1 VLDPAAVQRR
11 LRELAGAGAAKLS
24 CVVAWSGGL
33 DSTVL
38 LHALRAGRRSG
49 IALRAVHVDHGL
61 QPAAAHFRAFCEQCA
76 RDWQLPLTVL
86 RVKVKAVRGA
96 SPEEAARHAR
106 RAALASALEP
116 GELLLTAQHQD
127 DQLET
132 LLLAL
137 LRGAGPKGLAGMPA
151 SMPFAGTRLLRPL
164 LESDRAAIAAYARQ
178 ARLEWA
184 EDPTNL
190 ELRFDRN
197 YLRARVLPA
206 LRERWPAVARTA
218 ARSAR
223 HCAAAA
229 AVLDMAASRDL
240 DAAADGAALEV
251 TVLRRFTPGRRAAVL
266 RAWILRAGARA
277 PNERHLH
284 QIEAMMAARPDAH
297 PLLRLPDCSVRREG
311 ARLTITV

>member
-1 VLDPAAVQRR
+1 VLQAATVHRR
-11 LRELAGAGAAKLS
+11 VRELAGAAGPLS

-38 LHALRAGRRSG
+38 LHALLAGRRGG

-61 QPAAAHFRAFCEQCA
+61 QPAAVAFRDFCVRRA
-76 RDWQLPLTVL
+76 RSWRLPLTVL
-86 RVKVKAVRGA
+86 GVKVRVPRGA
-96 SPEEAARHAR
+96 SPEEAARDAR
-106 RAALASALEP
+106 RAALAAAMQP

-137 LRGAGPKGLAGMPA
+137 LRGAGPKGLAGMPTA
-151 SMPFAGTRLLRPL
+151 TRFAGTRLLRPL
-164 LESDRAAIAAYARQ
+164 LEFDRAAIVAYARQ
-178 ARLEWA
+178 ARLEWV

-190 ELRFDRN
+190 AHRFDRN
-197 YLRARVLPA
+197 YLRARVLPG

-223 HCAAAA
+223 HCAVAAA
-229 AVLDMAASRDL
+229 ALDAAASRDL

-251 TVLRRFTPGRRAAVL
+251 TVLRRFTPARRAAVL

-277 PNERHLH
+277 PNERHLL

-311 ARLTITV
+311 VRLTIST